1 MNLSIMVNFQKR
13 AFRLRVSEK
22 VPKGNFT
29 RTTKSER
36 LSWECP
42 KKQDKPK
49 IGKKIKSRWCIA
61 KNRKWTLSQI
71 LQKIKKW
78 RIYITG
84 YQICKIKIRWKNA
97 ERIDLRYLPRRSA
110 VSEVPRGA
118 VQAFFFIENCYV
130 LITFAIKISQLTSR
144 VRSGPGM
151 VWVVN
156 CFEEGK

>member
-1 MNLSIMVNFQKR
+1 MNLPIMLKFQKR
-13 AFRLRVSEK
+13 AFRMRVSEK
-22 VPKGNFT
+22 VPNGNFT

-42 KKQDKPK
+42 KKQDNSKFY
-49 IGKKIKSRWCIA
+49 KKIKSRLCIA

-97 ERIDLRYLPRRSA
+97 EAIDLRYLPRRSA
-110 VSEVPRGA
+110 RPQHRRRP
-118 VQAFFFIENCYV
+118 FRLRFLRKLLCFFIDFREFLSLCWN
-130 LITFAIKISQLTSR
+130 R
-144 VRSGPGM
+144 VRSGLG
-151 VWVVN
+151 VV
-156 CFEEGK
+156 